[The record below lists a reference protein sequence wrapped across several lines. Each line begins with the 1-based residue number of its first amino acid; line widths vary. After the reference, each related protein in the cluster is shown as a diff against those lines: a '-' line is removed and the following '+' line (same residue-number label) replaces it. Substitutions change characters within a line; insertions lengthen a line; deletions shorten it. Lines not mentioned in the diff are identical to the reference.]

1 MFIYG
6 LTQYFFGDV
15 IIFLLMLLFL
25 KLGVENLF
33 TFAKSTFCSNILLN
47 MVLML
52 LFACCMLKKK
62 IDLIEKKIL
71 FNVIGGYL
79 IHGHFAKIKIG

>member
-1 MFIYG
+1 MSLLMWNSNLQRITFAIINVLQMFIYG

-52 LFACCMLKKK
+52 LFACCMLKKN
-62 IDLIEKKIL
+62 LI
-71 FNVIGGYL
+71 
-79 IHGHFAKIKIG
+79 